1 MRPDRFGVVARFG
14 LEAKETHSGI
24 IIQCGEC
31 RWRDANAILG
41 SKGEGWGWRGRSH
54 LRLVEV
60 LVRDEGGTEWSEP
73 GRGEGW
79 EVGQK
84 VGVASEDGV

>member
-1 MRPDRFGVVARFG
+1 MARHQRHPGF
-14 LEAKETHSGI
+14 
-24 IIQCGEC
+24 Q
-31 RWRDANAILG
+31 
-41 SKGEGWGWRGRSH
+41 RGRLEIEGRGSH

-79 EVGQK
+79 EVSQE
-84 VGVASEDGV
+84 VGVASEDSV

>member
-1 MRPDRFGVVARFG
+1 M
-14 LEAKETHSGI
+14 
-24 IIQCGEC
+24 
-31 RWRDANAILG
+31 
-41 SKGEGWGWRGRSH
+41 GWRPKRPSPASLSNVVSVDGATPTPSWVPKGKVGDRGGSY

-60 LVRDEGGTEWSEP
+60 LVRDEGGAEWSEP

-79 EVGQK
+79 EVSQK